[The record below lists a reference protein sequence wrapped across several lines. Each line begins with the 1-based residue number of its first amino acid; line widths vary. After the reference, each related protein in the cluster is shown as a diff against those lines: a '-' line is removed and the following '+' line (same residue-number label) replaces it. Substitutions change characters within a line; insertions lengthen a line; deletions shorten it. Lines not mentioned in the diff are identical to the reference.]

1 MNTIQTGSENLLDKL
16 ASSAQRYISKMQN
29 EDDAAFASFLK
40 DNFDSIDA
48 DKNSLLSKQEIT
60 TSITKEN
67 QNPAIQNILQNK
79 NIESIISNIDANNDS
94 LISKKEVDPDSNLGD
109 IFKSAY
115 KDLKNDVGLK
125 NTALNLTNRVA
136 QAYFLND
143 SFRSAATSAINLV
156 L

>member
-1 MNTIQTGSENLLDKL
+1 MNSIQTGSENLLNKL

-29 EDDAAFASFLK
+29 EDDAVFADFLK
-40 DNFDSIDA
+40 DNFDSIDK
-48 DKNSLLSKQEIT
+48 DKDSLLSKKEIT
-60 TSITKEN
+60 TAVSKEN

-79 NIESIISNIDANNDS
+79 NIEGIISNLDVNNDDA
-94 LISKKEVDPDSNLGD
+94 ISKKEVNPDSNLGD

-115 KDLKNDVGLK
+115 SDLKNDAGLK
-125 NTALNLTNRVA
+125 NTALNLTNKVA

-143 SFRSAATSAINLV
+143 SFRSAASSAINLV